1 MTQCIMVK
9 TDFLEDFEMGIKEE
23 ILRLKKEKNAVILA
37 HYYVLPEVQDLAD
50 FVGDSFALAK
60 KAKSIDASIIVF
72 AGVSFMGESAKILN
86 PDKKVLMPDLEA
98 DCPMAHMATLAKVQK
113 MREEIDDLAVVCYVN
128 STAELKKVSDV
139 CVTSSNAV
147 DIVRKL
153 PQKNIYFI
161 PDRHLASFVQKL
173 VPEKNIIL
181 NEGYCP
187 THHAMT
193 IQDVQTAKQAHPQ
206 ALVFVHPECPEEV
219 VKLADYAGSTA
230 GIIQAVKQ
238 SDAKEFIIGTEEGV
252 LHELRKQNPEK
263 TFYLLSENLVCEDMK
278 KVTLEKLAQVLRD
291 ESNEVHL
298 DEKTMEEAYKAMD
311 TMLEMAQS

>member
-1 MTQCIMVK
+1 
-9 TDFLEDFEMGIKEE
+9 MGIKEE

-193 IQDVQTAKQAHPQ
+193 IQDVQTAKQVHPQ

-219 VKLADYAGSTA
+219 VNLADYAGSTA
-230 GIIQAVKQ
+230 GIIQAIRQ

>member
-1 MTQCIMVK
+1 
-9 TDFLEDFEMGIKEE
+9 MGIKEE

-173 VPEKNIIL
+173 VSEKNIIL

-193 IQDVQTAKQAHPQ
+193 IQDVQTAKQAHPR

-219 VKLADYAGSTA
+219 VNLADYAGSTA
-230 GIIQAVKQ
+230 GIIQAVRQ

>member
-1 MTQCIMVK
+1 
-9 TDFLEDFEMGIKEE
+9 MGIKEE

-113 MREEIDDLAVVCYVN
+113 IREEIDDLAVVCYVN

-219 VKLADYAGSTA
+219 VNLADYAGSTA
-230 GIIQAVKQ
+230 GIIQAVRQ

>member
-1 MTQCIMVK
+1 
-9 TDFLEDFEMGIKEE
+9 MGIKEE

-173 VPEKNIIL
+173 MPEKNVIL

-193 IQDVQTAKQAHPQ
+193 TQDVQTAKQAHPQ

>member
-1 MTQCIMVK
+1 
-9 TDFLEDFEMGIKEE
+9 MGIKEE

-173 VPEKNIIL
+173 VPEKNVIL

-219 VKLADYAGSTA
+219 VNLADYAGSTA
-230 GIIQAVKQ
+230 GIIQAVRQ

>member
-1 MTQCIMVK
+1 
-9 TDFLEDFEMGIKEE
+9 MGIKEE

-50 FVGDSFALAK
+50 FFGDSFALAK

-193 IQDVQTAKQAHPQ
+193 IQDVQTAKQVHPQ

-219 VKLADYAGSTA
+219 VNLADYAGSTA
-230 GIIQAVKQ
+230 GIIRAVRQ

>member
-1 MTQCIMVK
+1 
-9 TDFLEDFEMGIKEE
+9 MGIKEE

-219 VKLADYAGSTA
+219 VNLADYAGSTA
-230 GIIQAVKQ
+230 GIIQAVRQ

>member
-1 MTQCIMVK
+1 
-9 TDFLEDFEMGIKEE
+9 MGIKEE

-113 MREEIDDLAVVCYVN
+113 MHEEIDDLAVVCYVN

-173 VPEKNIIL
+173 VPEKNVIL

-193 IQDVQTAKQAHPQ
+193 SQDVQTAKQAHPH

-219 VKLADYAGSTA
+219 VNLADYAGSTA
-230 GIIQAVKQ
+230 GIIQAVNQ

-278 KVTLEKLAQVLRD
+278 KVTLEKLAQVLRA

>member
-1 MTQCIMVK
+1 
-9 TDFLEDFEMGIKEE
+9 MGIKEE

-193 IQDVQTAKQAHPQ
+193 IQDVQTAKQVHPQ

-219 VKLADYAGSTA
+219 VNLADYAGSTA
-230 GIIQAVKQ
+230 GIIRAVRQ

-311 TMLEMAQS
+311 MMLEMAQS

>member
-1 MTQCIMVK
+1 
-9 TDFLEDFEMGIKEE
+9 MGIKEE

-193 IQDVQTAKQAHPQ
+193 IQDVQTAKQVHPQ

-219 VKLADYAGSTA
+219 VNLADYAGSTA
-230 GIIQAVKQ
+230 GIIQAVRQ

>member
-1 MTQCIMVK
+1 
-9 TDFLEDFEMGIKEE
+9 MGIKEE

-147 DIVRKL
+147 DIVRKNKK
-153 PQKNIYFI
+153 KNIYFI

-193 IQDVQTAKQAHPQ
+193 IQDVQTAKQVHPQ

-219 VKLADYAGSTA
+219 VNLADYAGSTA
-230 GIIQAVKQ
+230 GIIRAVRQ

>member
-1 MTQCIMVK
+1 
-9 TDFLEDFEMGIKEE
+9 MGIKEE

-113 MREEIDDLAVVCYVN
+113 KREEIDDLAVVCYVN

-219 VKLADYAGSTA
+219 VNLADYAGSTA
-230 GIIQAVKQ
+230 GIIQAVRQ

-311 TMLEMAQS
+311 MMLEMAQS

>member
-1 MTQCIMVK
+1 
-9 TDFLEDFEMGIKEE
+9 MGIKEE

-113 MREEIDDLAVVCYVN
+113 IREEIDDLAVVCYVN

-193 IQDVQTAKQAHPQ
+193 IQDVQTAKQVHPQ

-219 VKLADYAGSTA
+219 VNLADYAGSTA
-230 GIIQAVKQ
+230 GIIQAVRQ

>member
-1 MTQCIMVK
+1 
-9 TDFLEDFEMGIKEE
+9 MGIKEE

-153 PQKNIYFI
+153 SQKNIYFI

-193 IQDVQTAKQAHPQ
+193 IQDVQTTKQAHPR
-206 ALVFVHPECPEEV
+206 ALVLVHPECPEEV
-219 VKLADYAGSTA
+219 VNLADYAGSTA
-230 GIIQAVKQ
+230 GIIQAVRQ

-278 KVTLEKLAQVLRD
+278 KVTLEKLKQVLRD

>member
-1 MTQCIMVK
+1 
-9 TDFLEDFEMGIKEE
+9 MGIKEE
-23 ILRLKKEKNAVILA
+23 ILRLKKEKNAFILA
-37 HYYVLPEVQDLAD
+37 HYYVIPEVQDIAD

-60 KAKSIDASIIVF
+60 KAKAIDASIIVF
-72 AGVSFMGESAKILN
+72 AGVSFMGESAKSLN

-219 VKLADYAGSTA
+219 VNLADYAGSTA
-230 GIIQAVKQ
+230 GIIQAVRQ

>member
-1 MTQCIMVK
+1 
-9 TDFLEDFEMGIKEE
+9 MGIKEE

-113 MREEIDDLAVVCYVN
+113 KREEIDDLAVVCYVN

-173 VPEKNIIL
+173 VPEKNVIL

-193 IQDVQTAKQAHPQ
+193 TQDVQTAKQAHPQ

-311 TMLEMAQS
+311 TMLEMTQS

>member
-1 MTQCIMVK
+1 
-9 TDFLEDFEMGIKEE
+9 MGIKEE

-113 MREEIDDLAVVCYVN
+113 IREEIDDLAVVCYVN

-193 IQDVQTAKQAHPQ
+193 IQDVQTAKQVHPQ

-219 VKLADYAGSTA
+219 VNLADYAGSTA
-230 GIIQAVKQ
+230 GIIQAVRQ

-278 KVTLEKLAQVLRD
+278 KVTLEKLTQVLRD

>member
-1 MTQCIMVK
+1 
-9 TDFLEDFEMGIKEE
+9 MGIKEE

-37 HYYVLPEVQDLAD
+37 HYYVIPEVQDIAD

-60 KAKSIDASIIVF
+60 KAKAIDASIIVF

-113 MREEIDDLAVVCYVN
+113 MRDEIDDLAVVCYVN

-173 VPEKNIIL
+173 VPEKNVIL
-181 NEGYCP
+181 NNGYCP
-187 THHAMT
+187 THHAMSSE
-193 IQDVQTAKQAHPQ
+193 DVLKAKSAHPQ

-219 VKLADYAGSTA
+219 VCLADYAGSTA

-238 SDAKEFIIGTEEGV
+238 SESKEFIIGTEEGV

-278 KVTLEKLAQVLRD
+278 KVTLEKLYQVLRD

-298 DEKTMEEAYKAMD
+298 DSKTMSVAYKAMD
-311 TMLEMAQS
+311 TMLEMTKS

>member
-1 MTQCIMVK
+1 
-9 TDFLEDFEMGIKEE
+9 MGIKEE

-113 MREEIDDLAVVCYVN
+113 MREEIGDLAVVCYVN

-219 VKLADYAGSTA
+219 VNLADYAGSTA
-230 GIIQAVKQ
+230 GIIQAVRQ

>member
-1 MTQCIMVK
+1 
-9 TDFLEDFEMGIKEE
+9 MGIKEE

-86 PDKKVLMPDLEA
+86 PDKKVLMPDLKA

-173 VPEKNIIL
+173 VPEKNVIL

-193 IQDVQTAKQAHPQ
+193 IQDVQTAKQAHSQ

-219 VKLADYAGSTA
+219 VNLADYAGSTA
-230 GIIQAVKQ
+230 GIIQAVRQ

>member
-1 MTQCIMVK
+1 
-9 TDFLEDFEMGIKEE
+9 MGIKEE

-161 PDRHLASFVQKL
+161 PDRHLASFVQNL

-193 IQDVQTAKQAHPQ
+193 IQDVQTAKQVHPQ

-219 VKLADYAGSTA
+219 VNLADYAGSTA
-230 GIIQAVKQ
+230 GIIQAVRQ

>member
-1 MTQCIMVK
+1 
-9 TDFLEDFEMGIKEE
+9 MGIKEE

-193 IQDVQTAKQAHPQ
+193 IQDVQTAKQVHPQ

-219 VKLADYAGSTA
+219 VNLADYAGSTA
-230 GIIQAVKQ
+230 GIIRAVRQ

>member
-1 MTQCIMVK
+1 
-9 TDFLEDFEMGIKEE
+9 MGIKEE

-173 VPEKNIIL
+173 VPEKNVIL

-193 IQDVQTAKQAHPQ
+193 IQDVQTAKQAHSQ

-219 VKLADYAGSTA
+219 VNLADYAGSTA
-230 GIIQAVKQ
+230 GIIQAVRQ

-311 TMLEMAQS
+311 MMLEMAQS

>member
-1 MTQCIMVK
+1 
-9 TDFLEDFEMGIKEE
+9 MGIKEE

-113 MREEIDDLAVVCYVN
+113 KREEIDDLAVVCYVN

-173 VPEKNIIL
+173 VPEKNVIL

-193 IQDVQTAKQAHPQ
+193 TQDVQTAKQAHPQ